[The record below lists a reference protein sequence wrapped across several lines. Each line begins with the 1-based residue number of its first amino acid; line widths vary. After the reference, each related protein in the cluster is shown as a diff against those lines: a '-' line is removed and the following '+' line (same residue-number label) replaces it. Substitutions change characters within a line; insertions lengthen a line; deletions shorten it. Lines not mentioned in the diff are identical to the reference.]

1 MKRPNRLLTCL
12 VAATLFAIAAMPVS
26 VRADGFII
34 VMEPGSAPTPVPGH
48 FQFAP
53 LSVTYHR
60 VTVDINDMVATTTVD
75 QEFYNP
81 NPQRLEGTYIFPL
94 PPGAH
99 IDKFSMDVNGKL
111 TDAEL
116 LDATKA
122 RGIYEEIVRKY
133 KDPALLEYTGRDAF
147 KARIFPIE
155 PNSRKQVKISYTQ
168 LLKSDTGTVEYT
180 YPLNTEKFSA
190 RPLENVSVKVN
201 LTSKVPLKSVY
212 CPSHNVEIRRE
223 GDMKATVG
231 YEERNVRPDTDFK
244 LIFSRTTAAV
254 GVDLLTYRNGPD
266 DGYFLLLAS
275 PGMDLPAGAQVQQR
289 DVCFVLDTSGS
300 MAEGGGLK
308 MEQAKKALSFCLAN
322 LNPGDRFEI
331 VRFSTEAEAF
341 FGELKLAEKANID
354 KAVAYVQTL
363 KPIGGTAIED
373 ALKKAMALQPPGAIA
388 HTDLGAGRVAA
399 EFVPDRPYVVIFL
412 TDGQPTIGETDE
424 DTLVAS
430 VSKAIPF
437 GKDSPVGKNTR
448 IFSFGIGTDVNT
460 HLLDRIAA
468 ETKAFSQYVLPQ
480 EDIEV
485 KVSSFYTKISQPV
498 LSNVQLA
505 FTGADIKATQFY
517 PAAMPDLFK
526 GEMLIAFGRYS
537 GKGAAAVKVTGTLN
551 GMAREFATDVNFAEQ
566 DTSRPFIPQLWATRR
581 VGWLLDEIR
590 LRGESSELKDEVT
603 RLAREHG
610 IVTPY
615 TSYLIIEDEARR
627 GVPLALQTQR
637 ELAGDREA
645 APYARDLYR
654 SARAE
659 FSDRARRAGGR
670 AVENAKDIDELKR
683 SDNQAQA
690 RGQGQRLAKSGG
702 RSAGRRPGSGGGLF
716 GNNGGG
722 GNAPGQAPEAAAQPA
737 DATAAGGGEEARA
750 EAGMDGAGGY
760 KEAQNYAQQARVVNG
775 RAFYQNGP
783 TWTDATAQNRKDLKQ
798 LQVAFNSDDYFALM
812 AKYPDAAQWFSLG
825 NEVDVVLGDTLYQIR

>member
-1 MKRPNRLLTCL
+1 MNRATYRVTCL
-12 VAATLFAIAAMPVS
+12 IASLTALACIPSTAA
-26 VRADGFII
+26 ADGFII
-34 VMEPGSAPTPVPGH
+34 IMEPRTVPTPVPGH

-60 VTVDINDMVATTTVD
+60 VTVDINDQVATTTVD

-147 KARIFPIE
+147 RARIFPIE

-168 LLKSDTGTVEYT
+168 LLNSDTGTVEYT

-201 LTSKVPLKSVY
+201 LTCGEPIKSVY
-212 CPSHNVEIRRE
+212 CPSHEVEIRRE
-223 GDMKATVG
+223 GENKAVVG
-231 YEERNVRPDTDFK
+231 YEEHQVRPDTDFK
-244 LIFSRTTAAV
+244 LIFSRTKAPV
-254 GVDLLTYRNGPD
+254 GVDLLTYRNAPD
-266 DGYFLLLAS
+266 EGYFLLLAS
-275 PGMDLPAGAQVQQR
+275 PGMELPAGAQVQQR
-289 DVCFVLDTSGS
+289 DICFVLDTSGS
-300 MAEGGGLK
+300 MAEAGGKK
-308 MEQAKKALSFCLAN
+308 MDQAKNALSFCLAN

-341 FGELKLAEKANID
+341 FGELKPADKANID
-354 KAVAYVQTL
+354 KAQAYVQTL

-373 ALKKAMALQPPGAIA
+373 ALQKALTLKGRRQLTFKDGPPG
-388 HTDLGAGRVAA
+388 TPQN
-399 EFVPDRPYVVIFL
+399 EMTPYVIIFL
-412 TDGQPTIGETDE
+412 TDGQPTIGETNE
-424 DTLVAS
+424 DTLIGNVTKVTGATG
-430 VSKAIPF
+430 A
-437 GKDSPVGKNTR
+437 GNTR
-448 IFSFGIGTDVNT
+448 VFSFGIGTDVNT
-460 HLLDRIAA
+460 HLLDRLAQD
-468 ETKAFSQYVLPQ
+468 TKAFSQYVLPQ

-485 KVSSFYTKISQPV
+485 KVSSFYTKIKEPV

-505 FTGADIKATQFY
+505 FTGADIKTSQAY
-517 PAAMPDLFK
+517 PNVMPDLFK
-526 GEMLIAFGRYS
+526 GEMLIAFGRFS
-537 GKGAAAVKVTGTLN
+537 GKGPAAVKVSGTLN
-551 GMAREFATDVNFAEQ
+551 GQPREFVTDVTFAEQ

-590 LRGESSELKDEVT
+590 LRGESAELKDEVT

-615 TSYLIIEDEARR
+615 TSYLIVEDEQSR

-637 ELAGDREA
+637 ELAEDATAGGL
-645 APYARDLYR
+645 ARDRYS

-659 FSDRARRAGGR
+659 AREPALRAGGS
-670 AVENAKDIDELKR
+670 AVQNAQDIDELKR
-683 SDNQAQA
+683 SSNQSQA
-690 RGQGQRLAKSGG
+690 RRQGERLAKGPGMGG
-702 RSAGRRPGSGGGLF
+702 MAGGGLASAPR
-716 GNNGGG
+716 GAAGGRPAPAG
-722 GNAPGQAPEAAAQPA
+722 GPAAPGQAAGADTEALATTAPEA
-737 DATAAGGGEEARA
+737 
-750 EAGMDGAGGY
+750 DGARGY
-760 KEAQNYAQQARVVNG
+760 KESQNYAQQARVVNG
-775 RAFYQNGP
+775 RAFYQNGR

-798 LQVAFNSDDYFALM
+798 QQVAFNSEAYFGLL
-812 AKYPDAAQWFSLG
+812 AKHPEAAQWLSLG
-825 NEVDVVLGDTLYQIR
+825 EEIDLVLGDTLYQIR

>member
-1 MKRPNRLLTCL
+1 MKCSTHLLKCL
-12 VAATLFAIAAMPVS
+12 VAIVIALAMSAS

-34 VMEPGSAPTPVPGH
+34 VMEPGSVQRPVPGH

-60 VTVDINDMVATTTVD
+60 VTVDINDQVATTTVD

-116 LDATKA
+116 LDAAKA

-147 KARIFPIE
+147 RARIFPIE

-168 LLKSDTGTVEYT
+168 LLESDTGTVEYT

-190 RPLENVSVKVN
+190 RPLENVSVKIN
-201 LTSKVPLKSVY
+201 LTCKEPIKSVY

-223 GDMKATVG
+223 GDTKATIG

-244 LIFSRTTAAV
+244 LIFSQTKAAV

-300 MAEGGGLK
+300 MAEGGGKK
-308 MEQAKKALSFCLAN
+308 MEQAKNALSFCLAN

-331 VRFSTEAEAF
+331 VRFSTEAEPF
-341 FGELKLAEKANID
+341 FGQLTPADKANID
-354 KAVAYVQTL
+354 KAQAYVQTL

-373 ALKKAMALQPPGAIA
+373 ALKKAMSIRPTPLPLR
-388 HTDLGAGRVAA
+388 LGPAVAGQVPFAA
-399 EFVPDRPYVVIFL
+399 ARPYVVIFL
-412 TDGQPTIGETDE
+412 TDGQPTIGETNE
-424 DTLVAS
+424 DTLVGS
-430 VSKAIPF
+430 VTNAQ
-437 GKDSPVGKNTR
+437 PVGNTR
-448 IFSFGIGTDVNT
+448 IFSFGLGTDVNT
-460 HLLDRIAA
+460 HLLDRIAQ

-480 EDIEV
+480 ENIEV
-485 KVSSFYTKISQPV
+485 KVSTFYTKISQPV
-498 LSNVQLA
+498 LSNVQVA
-505 FTGADIKATQFY
+505 FTGADIKASQFY
-517 PAAMPDLFK
+517 PATMPDLFK

-551 GMAREFATDVNFAEQ
+551 GEAREFVTDVNFAEK

-590 LRGESSELKDEVT
+590 LRGESAELKDEVT

-615 TSYLIIEDEARR
+615 TSYLIVEDERSR

-637 ELAGDREA
+637 ELAEDREA
-645 APYARDLYR
+645 APLARAKYGSARDEALDR
-654 SARAE
+654 S
-659 FSDRARRAGGR
+659 RRAGGS
-670 AVENAKDIDELKR
+670 AVENAQDIDALKR
-683 SDNQAQA
+683 SENQAQA
-690 RGQGQRLAKSGG
+690 REQGERLAK
-702 RSAGRRPGSGGGLF
+702 A
-716 GNNGGG
+716 
-722 GNAPGQAPEAAAQPA
+722 
-737 DATAAGGGEEARA
+737 
-750 EAGMDGAGGY
+750 GAGGY
-760 KEAQNYAQQARVVNG
+760 GGGRAAGRPSAAGSRGPAAAGGLGADPNALPGEEADGGQSGYKETQNYAQQARVVNG
-775 RAFYQNGP
+775 RAFYQNGA

-798 LQVAFNSDDYFALM
+798 QQIAFNSDDYFALLVRH
-812 AKYPDAAQWFSLG
+812 PDAAQWLSLG

>member
-1 MKRPNRLLTCL
+1 MQRSTRPLICL
-12 VAATLFAIAAMPVS
+12 VALLSLAALPAL

-34 VMEPGSAPTPVPGH
+34 VMEPRSVPTPVPGH

-168 LLKSDTGTVEYT
+168 LLTSDTGTVEYT

-212 CPSHNVEIRRE
+212 CPSHNVEIKRE
-223 GDMKATVG
+223 GETKATVG

-300 MAEGGGLK
+300 MAEGGGQK

-331 VRFSTEAEAF
+331 VRFSTEAETL
-341 FGELKLAEKANID
+341 FGELKPAEKANID

-373 ALKKAMALQPPGAIA
+373 ALKKAMSLRPAAA
-388 HTDLGAGRVAA
+388 MLGRRNAA
-399 EFVPDRPYVVIFL
+399 EPERPYVVIFL
-412 TDGQPTIGETDE
+412 TDGQPTIGETNE
-424 DTLVAS
+424 DVLVGNVTKS
-430 VSKAIPF
+430 VPEF
-437 GKDSPVGKNTR
+437 GAHAGNTR

-517 PAAMPDLFK
+517 PATMPDLFK

-551 GMAREFATDVNFAEQ
+551 GMPREFVTDVNFAEQ

-590 LRGESSELKDEVT
+590 LRGESTELKDEVT

-615 TSYLIIEDEARR
+615 TSYLIVEDERSR

-637 ELAGDREA
+637 ELADDREA
-645 APYARDLYR
+645 APLSAAKYGSARDEALHR
-654 SARAE
+654 S
-659 FSDRARRAGGR
+659 RRSGGS

-690 RGQGQRLAKSGG
+690 RGQGQRLAKAGAGGPSGMG
-702 RSAGRRPGSGGGLF
+702 RSAGRRPGM
-716 GNNGGG
+716 
-722 GNAPGQAPEAAAQPA
+722 
-737 DATAAGGGEEARA
+737 AAGGLAGQPPGAGAARANPAASGAAGQADALAEA
-750 EAGMDGAGGY
+750 EAGGAAESRGY
-760 KEAQNYAQQARVVNG
+760 KDADNYAQQARVVNG

-798 LQVAFNSDDYFALM
+798 QQVAFNSDDYFALL
-812 AKYPDAAQWFSLG
+812 AKYPDAAQWLSLG